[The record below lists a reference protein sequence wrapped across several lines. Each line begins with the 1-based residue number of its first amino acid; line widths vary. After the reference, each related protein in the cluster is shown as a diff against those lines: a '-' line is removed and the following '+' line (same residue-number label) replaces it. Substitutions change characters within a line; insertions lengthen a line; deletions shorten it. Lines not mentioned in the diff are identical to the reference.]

1 MLVALACVTTPSA
14 EARQGAVLRT
24 LDRLERDGRH
34 DGADVAAW
42 RRDWRSAR
50 SAARRLDG
58 ASRRN
63 LSGVIANTRSLA
75 TRGMLAAR
83 ARPAFATL
91 RHNVAWFAEERL
103 PAPVN
108 GTRDGFGSDLV
119 WQFYDGSGW
128 QLQPLGSFGA
138 LNALLRRRH
147 ADERIRVLADQLL
160 ELGVWRRGFLAF
172 EYLFP
177 WGGGRPG
184 WISGMAQATGMQALS
199 GAARRLGD
207 PRLLR
212 AATRMR
218 PAFER
223 RPPWGVRRDTGRGRA
238 HFLLYSQSPRL
249 LVGNGFAQALVGL
262 DRYRELSGDRRA
274 ERLVAE
280 GLAQA
285 RRNLPRFDTGA
296 WSLYFR
302 TPSGPGSESD
312 LHYHRVFS
320 GFLGQMCERF
330 TERRFCRLHDRF
342 TAYEAEPVVISR
354 LRARMRRGRLE
365 VTLRVSKRSSVSV
378 RLRSDDRLLSSTSR
392 QLLRGAERFTLPRPR
407 ARRPLRVEVEAT
419 SLAGIASST
428 ETAAGW
434 WGPARRRAPGRCADR
449 QPRSPCRGT
458 KPSLRQF
465 PERRLRSAGP
475 SVD

>member
-1 MLVALACVTTPSA
+1 M
-14 EARQGAVLRT
+14 LRT
-24 LDRLERDGRH
+24 LDRLEQQGRH
-34 DGADVAAW
+34 DTATLAAW
-42 RRDWRSAR
+42 RREWR
-50 SAARRLDG
+50 AARRTTRRLTG
-58 ASRRN
+58 SSRHN
-63 LSGVIANTRSLA
+63 LGGVIANTRSLA
-75 TRGMLAAR
+75 SRGMLAAR

-91 RHNVAWFAEERL
+91 RRNVAWFVDERA
-103 PAPVN
+103 PAPLN
-108 GTRDGFGSDLV
+108 GTRDGFGTDLV

-138 LNALLRRRH
+138 LNALLRRRRT
-147 ADERIRVLADQLL
+147 DERIRVLADQLL

-184 WISGMAQATGMQALS
+184 WISGMAQATGMQAFA

-223 RPPWGVRRDTGRGRA
+223 NPPWGVRRVTGGGRV

-249 LVGNGFAQALVGL
+249 LVGNGFAQALLGL
-262 DRYRELSGDRRA
+262 DRYRELSGDRHA
-274 ERLVAE
+274 ERLVAQ

-312 LHYHRVFS
+312 LHYHRVFT

-330 TERRFCRLHDRF
+330 AERRLCRLHDRF
-342 TAYEAEPVVISR
+342 TAYEGEPVEISR
-354 LRARMRRGRLE
+354 LRARARRGRVV
-365 VTLRVSKRSSVSV
+365 VTMRVSKRSSVTV
-378 RLRSDDRLLSSTSR
+378 RLRSRDRVLSASSR
-392 QLLRGAERFTLPRPR
+392 ALLRGHEQFILPRPR
-407 ARRPLRVEVEAT
+407 TRRAVRVEVEAA
-419 SLAGIASST
+419 SLTGIASFS
-428 ETAAGW
+428 ETAV
-434 WGPARRRAPGRCADR
+434 R
-449 QPRSPCRGT
+449 
-458 KPSLRQF
+458 
-465 PERRLRSAGP
+465 
-475 SVD
+475 